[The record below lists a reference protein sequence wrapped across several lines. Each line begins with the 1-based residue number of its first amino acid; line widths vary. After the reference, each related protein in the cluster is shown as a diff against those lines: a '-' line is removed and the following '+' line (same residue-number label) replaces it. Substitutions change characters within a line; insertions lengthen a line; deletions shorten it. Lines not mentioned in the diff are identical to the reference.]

1 MKRSLPRAAAPQ
13 LARSISFDLSPAALG
28 RWNAAMQAKEK
39 EDQEQDEASIN
50 IYDMIGM
57 DFWTGEGITAKR
69 IAGILRNI
77 GDRDVVVNINSPGGD
92 LFEGI
97 AIYNLLR
104 DHKRQVTCRV
114 IGLAASAASVIMMAG
129 DEIQVARAG
138 FVMVHNVW
146 VMAIGNRNDLRDAAD
161 QLETFDDAI
170 ASVYAARTGLE
181 KKEISKLMD
190 KETWFSGEQAIEQ
203 GFAEALIPADEVEEK
218 DAEDKPE
225 ASVRSLDARLAR
237 RGMPR
242 TERRQLINEFKDLF
256 GKPGAAEQQ
265 DRGTRDAAQDA
276 TQDAG
281 AEAAADEVKRLVD
294 SFRASAQLP

>member
-1 MKRSLPRAAAPQ
+1 MKRNLPAIAAPQ
-13 LARSISFDLSPAALG
+13 LARSISFDLSPAALS
-28 RWNAAMQAKEK
+28 RWNASMQAKESGEK
-39 EDQEQDEASIN
+39 DEDEASIN

-104 DHKRQVTCRV
+104 DHKQKVTCRV
-114 IGLAASAASVIMMAG
+114 IGLAASAASLILMAG

-161 QLETFDDAI
+161 QLETFDDAM
-170 ASVYAARTGLE
+170 ASVYAARTGLD
-181 KKEISKLMD
+181 KKECAKLMD
-190 KETWFSGEQAIEQ
+190 KESWFSGEQAIEQ
-203 GFAEALIPADEVEEK
+203 GFADALLPADEVEEK
-218 DAEDKPE
+218 EEGQNPE

-242 TERRQLINEFKDLF
+242 TERRQLINEFKELF
-256 GKPGAAEQQ
+256 GKPGAADPQ
-265 DRGTRDAAQDA
+265 DRP

-281 AEAAADEVKRLVD
+281 TKATLDAGEAAEKRFTD
-294 SFRASAQLP
+294 SLRKSANLP